1 MSENKVTVH
10 FVRIPK
16 ELKEKE
22 VVEAVGIGIY
32 QIFSGQRPV
41 NIPTG
46 EEPVKTRINV
56 SALAETYLDSLYQ
69 SNEFK
74 SKNEI
79 LTLALAYIA
88 EQPDWVRATNI

>member
-1 MSENKVTVH
+1 MFNDKLTVH

-22 VVEAVGIGIY
+22 FVEAVGIGIY

-41 NIPTG
+41 NIPESKKTN
-46 EEPVKTRINV
+46 TRIKI
-56 SALAETYLDSLYQ
+56 SSKAEEYLNTLIN

-79 LTLALAYIA
+79 LIMALAYVA
-88 EQPDWVRATNI
+88 EQPAWIRAATF